1 MNFLNVGPWEL
12 TVVLMIAIMMIGPK
26 KMVELARTIRRY
38 ATQLRKLSGEFTTVL
53 QSEIQA
59 TEQGARQIL
68 SEVRQVVEETQAAVT
83 DGLVDPRVSD
93 QGGSPLTVASQVSG
107 GDEKGPGSQSDEGLV
122 ATPAGAGASGTGGG
136 PESVEK
142 GETRPLMDIFKDGLG
157 ISSFQAE
164 MQAIGQETR
173 QVLGSALAGGLALS
187 GLQEE
192 IKAVGRETRQ
202 AVETVEQTVKS
213 SVSAISVAPAE
224 LPSSKS
230 ETPRR
235 SGGLTDAARVG
246 QELPQEPREQ
256 GSTAAETVHP
266 RSSLENSDC
275 EEADPSDRPGPE
287 VSLVQ
292 EETA

>member
-12 TVVLMIAIMMIGPK
+12 TVVLMIAILMIGPK

-59 TEQGARQIL
+59 TEQGARQVL
-68 SEVRQVVEETQAAVT
+68 SEVRQVVEETQAAAT
-83 DGLVDPRVSD
+83 DALLEPRVSE
-93 QGGSPLTVASQVSG
+93 QGGSPLAVASQVSG
-107 GDEKGPGSQSDEGLV
+107 GDEKGPGSQADQGLV
-122 ATPAGAGASGTGGG
+122 EAPEPVGG

-142 GETRPLMDIFKDGLG
+142 GETRPLMDVFKDGLG

-173 QVLGSALAGGLALS
+173 QVLGSALSGGLALS

-192 IKAVGRETRQ
+192 IKAVGKETRQ

-213 SVSAISVAPAE
+213 SISDISVAPAD
-224 LPSSKS
+224 LRSSQS
-230 ETPRR
+230 EAPQR
-235 SGGLTDAARVG
+235 SGGLADAVSDE
-246 QELPQEPREQ
+246 QELPQEPQEQ
-256 GSTAAETVHP
+256 RSTAVETVHP
-266 RSSLENSDC
+266 RSPLKNSDV
-275 EEADPSDRPGPE
+275 EEAGPTDSSGLE
-287 VSLVQ
+287 ARRIE